1 MTRILYDDVLKA
13 KLPDLSGPIELCDED
28 GNILAR
34 VEPVREPDEERF
46 SREPRISREEL
57 QERFA
62 NPGKLYTTAEVLA
75 YLESL

>member
-1 MTRILYDDVLKA
+1 MTRILYDNVLKA

-57 QERFA
+57 LWRQA